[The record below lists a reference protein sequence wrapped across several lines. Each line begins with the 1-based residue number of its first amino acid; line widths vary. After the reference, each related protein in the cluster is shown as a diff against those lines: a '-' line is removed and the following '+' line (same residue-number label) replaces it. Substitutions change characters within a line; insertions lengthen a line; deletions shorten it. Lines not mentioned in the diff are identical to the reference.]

1 MAYYTPDRNEYGDED
16 YLGSVDG
23 IFILIVIFLIYL
35 GLSWICKK
43 TCKTELSVRR
53 FFSTFTHGP
62 NISLFLFFL
71 YHNPFKS
78 INAFMGMVGTM
89 IVSTFLFTCMREVF
103 TKLTWKEIE
112 IEIIQHDI
120 AEKEMLENAK
130 SEVKSKT
137 EI

>member
-1 MAYYTPDRNEYGDED
+1 
-16 YLGSVDG
+16 
-23 IFILIVIFLIYL
+23 
-35 GLSWICKK
+35 
-43 TCKTELSVRR
+43 
-53 FFSTFTHGP
+53 
-62 NISLFLFFL
+62 
-71 YHNPFKS
+71 
-78 INAFMGMVGTM
+78 MGMVGTM